1 MMKKYSITA
10 AGLLALTSTS
20 HALSPNIQGSF
31 LLGGGYLED
40 PGEVYGFGQLRGTF
54 YEDNSF
60 AHTIFLEVLI
70 HNDDAELFTPDG
82 LGGFFVDDGDIT
94 FVNLTLNY
102 ELEAKLGGPISFFIG
117 GGAGVELVSLD
128 DRFDYSVDTDSNFVA
143 QAFGGFRA
151 NFNSGFMAQI
161 GARYIM
167 RDDFSLLSDQFV
179 TEDSWAYEAS
189 IGFRF

>member
-1 MMKKYSITA
+1 MKNYLITA
-10 AGLLALTSTS
+10 LGALALTSTS
-20 HALSPNIQGSF
+20 YAQFSSLEGGIM
-31 LLGGGYLED
+31 LGGGYLED
-40 PGEVYGFGQLRGTF
+40 PGKAYGFGQLRGTF

-60 AHTIFLEVLI
+60 AHTIFLEVLG
-70 HNDDAELFTPDG
+70 HTDDVVLEYPG
-82 LGGFFVDDGDIT
+82 RGGRIFLEDGDIS

-117 GGAGVELVSLD
+117 GGAGVEFVNLD
-128 DRFDYSVDTDSNFVA
+128 DSFDYSIDTDSNFVA

-151 NFNSGFMAQI
+151 NFQSGFMAQV

-167 RDDFSLLSDQFV
+167 RDDFALLGDQFV
-179 TEDSWAYEAS
+179 TEDSWAFEAS